1 MIAPLPTKHEPGS
14 HPVSRRLVAARAV
27 IAAMLLPSAETQMPP
42 IRAWKAWLFIAWL
55 AITLVV
61 YALVMSGLA
70 ENLTG

>member
-27 IAAMLLPSAETQMPP
+27 IAAMFLPSAEPQAPP
-42 IRAWKAWLFIAWL
+42 IATWKAWLFIAWL
-55 AITLVV
+55 TTTVLV
-61 YALVMSGLA
+61 YALVMSGLV